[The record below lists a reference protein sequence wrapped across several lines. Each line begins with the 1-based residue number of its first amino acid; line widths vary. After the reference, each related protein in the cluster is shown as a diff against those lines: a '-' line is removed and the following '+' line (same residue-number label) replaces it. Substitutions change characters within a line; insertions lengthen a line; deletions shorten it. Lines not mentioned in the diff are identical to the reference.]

1 MSWLR
6 IDDQFARHP
15 KVLKAGPLASWLHVA
30 ALCHSASYLTD
41 GFIDAD
47 TLPMLAAVPKP
58 ADLARKL
65 VAVGL
70 WEATE
75 GGWLIH
81 DYLEWNPSSEQV
93 KADREAARVRKARSR
108 QRGTD
113 ATTADQQGRRM
124 SRRDMPVTDGVT
136 DAGVRGESPA
146 TPTHAHPIPS
156 SDTSAAAANPR
167 SRPDVLAAA
176 AALIAERQG
185 LHERAATKDNPQRWL
200 DASVRGIA
208 NDHQQQA
215 FDLLRQYPDT
225 TAEQLADMLTDPAPR
240 LRAVPTPSNLCPD
253 CDQPLGASHTPNGCE
268 IEQRAKAATR

>member
-1 MSWLR
+1 MPWVKL
-6 IDDQFARHP
+6 DDNFP
-15 KVLKAGPLASWLHVA
+15 DDLKIHGLSDPAYRMYVSGLCLSNRLLSDGHLPAPLV
-30 ALCHSASYLTD
+30 
-41 GFIDAD
+41 
-47 TLPMLAAVPKP
+47 
-58 ADLARKL
+58 RKL
-65 VAVGL
+65 VPRFRSATVAELVAAGL
-70 WEATE
+70 WQESA
-75 GGWLIH
+75 GGWFISAWAEH
-81 DYLEWNPSSEQV
+81 NESASTI
-93 KADREAARVRKARSR
+93 KTRRAREREKKQR
-108 QRGTD
+108 QR
-113 ATTADQQGRRM
+113 TTGAQAVDK
-124 SRRDMPVTDGVT
+124 
-136 DAGVRGESPA
+136 DAGGRFVSPGESRGSSPDPSRGESPA
-146 TPTHAHPIPS
+146 THPTPPHPTPGL
-156 SDTSAAAANPR
+156 DTSAAAANPR